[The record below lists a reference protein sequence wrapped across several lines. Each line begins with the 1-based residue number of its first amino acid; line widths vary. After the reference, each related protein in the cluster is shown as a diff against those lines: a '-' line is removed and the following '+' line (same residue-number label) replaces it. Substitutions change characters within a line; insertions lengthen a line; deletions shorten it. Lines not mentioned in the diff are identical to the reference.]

1 MVLLSTLFAI
11 VISGFY
17 TLDMDF
23 FSFFLD
29 KKKQF
34 NLSQIGNYVLNLCGG
49 SGGDGSGHGVR
60 GSGVSVVGIRV
71 SGVSVACIVGG
82 SVPGV
87 GNLRR
92 GYHGGSS
99 VLDWC
104 SNLVDVRCSNLVDIR
119 CSNRSSCSNSVDI
132 GGSCDFSVD
141 IGGSCDFSVDVGF
154 SCNLDID
161 VGFSGDIFMN
171 VCLSCDIIMNVGFSS
186 DICMNVFLSCDIF
199 MNIGDSFDIFV
210 GVGLSSDIFVNVRD
224 GGGVNLTSI
233 IVGVDNMVDNRGGGI
248 SGNVSVSCRGSGISS
263 MVSRESCVGTS
274 IASIS

>member
-1 MVLLSTLFAI
+1 
-11 VISGFY
+11 
-17 TLDMDF
+17 MDF
-23 FSFFLD
+23 FSFFLY

-49 SGGDGSGHGVR
+49 SGGDGSGNGVR
-60 GSGVSVVGIRV
+60 VSGVSDVGIRV

-87 GNLRR
+87 GNLRGCNGNGR
-92 GYHGGSS
+92 SG
-99 VLDWC
+99 VLDWCSNLVDDWC
-104 SNLVDVRCSNLVDIR
+104 SNLVDVRCSN
-119 CSNRSSCSNSVDI
+119 RSRCSNSVDI
-132 GGSCDFSVD
+132 GGSCNFSVD

-171 VCLSCDIIMNVGFSS
+171 VC
-186 DICMNVFLSCDIF
+186 LSCDIF

-233 IVGVDNMVDNRGGGI
+233 IVGVDNVVDNRGGGI
-248 SGNVSVSCRGSGISS
+248 SSNVSVSCRGSGISS
-263 MVSRESCVGTS
+263 MVSGESCIGTS

>member
-1 MVLLSTLFAI
+1 
-11 VISGFY
+11 
-17 TLDMDF
+17 MDF

-49 SGGDGSGHGVR
+49 SGGDGSGNGVR
-60 GSGVSVVGIRV
+60 VSGVSVVGIRV

-87 GNLRR
+87 GNLRS
-92 GYHGGSS
+92 GYNGCSS

-119 CSNRSSCSNSVDI
+119 CSNRSGCSNSVDIGGSCVDIRCRCNFSVDI

-141 IGGSCDFSVDVGF
+141 IGFSCD
-154 SCNLDID
+154 LDID

-171 VCLSCDIIMNVGFSS
+171 VGFSCNIFMNIFLS
-186 DICMNVFLSCDIF
+186 GGAFVNVFYGSDIF
-199 MNIGDSFDIFV
+199 MN
-210 GVGLSSDIFVNVRD
+210 VRD
-224 GGGVNLTSI
+224 SSGVNLTSI
-233 IVGVDNMVDNRGGGI
+233 IVGVDNVVDNRGRGI
-248 SGNVSVSCRGSGISS
+248 SGNISVSCRGSGISS
-263 MVSRESCVGTS
+263 MVSRESSVGTS
-274 IASIS
+274 ISSIS

>member
-49 SGGDGSGHGVR
+49 SGGDGSGNGV
-60 GSGVSVVGIRV
+60 RV
-71 SGVSVACIVGG
+71 SGVSLVG
-82 SVPGV
+82 V
-87 GNLRR
+87 
-92 GYHGGSS
+92 
-99 VLDWC
+99 
-104 SNLVDVRCSNLVDIR
+104 R
-119 CSNRSSCSNSVDI
+119 CSNRSGCSNSVDI
-132 GGSCDFSVD
+132 GGSCVDIRCRCNFSVD
-141 IGGSCDFSVDVGF
+141 IGF

-210 GVGLSSDIFVNVRD
+210 SVGLSSDIFVNVRD
-224 GGGVNLTSI
+224 GGGVNLTGI

-248 SGNVSVSCRGSGISS
+248 SGNVSISCRGSGISS

>member
-1 MVLLSTLFAI
+1 
-11 VISGFY
+11 
-17 TLDMDF
+17 MDF
-23 FSFFLD
+23 FSFFLY

-49 SGGDGSGHGVR
+49 SGGDGSGNGVR
-60 GSGVSVVGIRV
+60 VSGVSDVGIRV
-71 SGVSVACIVGG
+71 SGVSIACIVGG

-87 GNLRR
+87 GNLRGCNGNGR
-92 GYHGGSS
+92 SG
-99 VLDWC
+99 VLGWCSNLVDDWC
-104 SNLVDVRCSNLVDIR
+104 SNLVDVRCSNRSR
-119 CSNRSSCSNSVDI
+119 CSNSVDIGGSCNFSVDI

-141 IGGSCDFSVDVGF
+141 IGF

-161 VGFSGDIFMN
+161 VG
-171 VCLSCDIIMNVGFSS
+171 
-186 DICMNVFLSCDIF
+186 LSCDIF

-210 GVGLSSDIFVNVRD
+210 GVGLSSDIFVNIRD

-233 IVGVDNMVDNRGGGI
+233 IVGVDNVVDNRGGGI

-263 MVSRESCVGTS
+263 MVSGESCVGTS

>member
-49 SGGDGSGHGVR
+49 SGGDGSGNGVR
-60 GSGVSVVGIRV
+60 VSGVSVVGGSV
-71 SGVSVACIVGG
+71 PGVSVACIVGG

-87 GNLRR
+87 GNLRS
-92 GYHGGSS
+92 GYNGCSS

-104 SNLVDVRCSNLVDIR
+104 SNLVDVRCSNLVDVR
-119 CSNRSSCSNSVDI
+119 CSNRSGSSNSVDI
-132 GGSCDFSVD
+132 GGSCVDIRCRCNFSVD

-171 VCLSCDIIMNVGFSS
+171 V
-186 DICMNVFLSCDIF
+186 FLSCDIF
-199 MNIGDSFDIFV
+199 MNIGDSFDIFM

-224 GGGVNLTSI
+224 GGRVNLTGI

>member
-1 MVLLSTLFAI
+1 VLLSTLFAI

-29 KKKQF
+29 KKN
-34 NLSQIGNYVLNLCGG
+34 NLICLKFGNYVLNLCGG
-49 SGGDGSGHGVR
+49 GGGNGGGDGVRVSGV
-60 GSGVSVVGIRV
+60 SGVSVVGIRV
-71 SGVSVACIVGG
+71 SGVSVASIVGG

-87 GNLRR
+87 GNLRS
-92 GYHGGSS
+92 GYGS

-104 SNLVDVRCSNLVDIR
+104 SNLVDVRCSNR
-119 CSNRSSCSNSVDI
+119 CGGSNSVDI
-132 GGSCDFSVD
+132 GGSCVDIRCRCNFSVD
-141 IGGSCDFSVDVGF
+141 IGGSCNFSVDIGF

-171 VCLSCDIIMNVGFSS
+171 VGFSCDIFMNIFLSGGAIV
-186 DICMNVFLSCDIF
+186 NVFYGRDIF

-210 GVGLSSDIFVNVRD
+210 GVGLSGDIFMNVGD
-224 GGGVNLTSI
+224 GGGVNLTGI
-233 IVGVDNMVDNRGGGI
+233 IVGVDNVVDNRGRGI

-263 MVSRESCVGTS
+263 MVSGESSVGTS
-274 IASIS
+274 ISSIS